1 MDLRLSLRIIAPVLM
16 MVIQFASGSFVFN
29 VTHKFA
35 GKDKQLSELK
45 SHDTFRH
52 ARMLANVDLP
62 LGGDS
67 RADSIGLYFT
77 KIELGSPA
85 KHYHVQV
92 DTGSDILWVN
102 CAPCSKCPV
111 KTDLGVM
118 FLFLFL
124 FCNFFFSFFILSC
137 FVLLCGADTSV
148 VVRLKSF
155 LDFQESFVRR

>member
-1 MDLRLSLRIIAPVLM
+1 MDPSLSLRIIATVLM
-16 MVIQFASGSFVFN
+16 MVIQFAWGSFVFN

-77 KIELGSPA
+77 KIQLGSPA
-85 KHYHVQV
+85 KYYHVQV

-111 KTDLGVM
+111 KTDLGVT
-118 FLFLFL
+118 
-124 FCNFFFSFFILSC
+124 FFSFSFLTFQIIFFILSC

-155 LDFQESFVRR
+155 LDFQESLVRR

>member
-1 MDLRLSLRIIAPVLM
+1 MVVAMDLSLSLRIIAAVLT

-67 RADSIGLYFT
+67 RADSIGFSHYF
-77 KIELGSPA
+77 L
-85 KHYHVQV
+85 H
-92 DTGSDILWVN
+92 LW
-102 CAPCSKCPV
+102 
-111 KTDLGVM
+111 KTRVECDL
-118 FLFLFL
+118 
-124 FCNFFFSFFILSC
+124 
-137 FVLLCGADTSV
+137 
-148 VVRLKSF
+148 
-155 LDFQESFVRR
+155 